1 MNWQEWVV
9 GLLIIL
15 CVARILYGI
24 YVFFRR
30 VKENDNPCASCA
42 SGCELKDMMEK
53 KRKECSS
60 KEKKDKEKLLRIVGS
75 FKICT
80 TFAIANEKQGSLDE
94 WLSQRSAKPCTAV
107 RIRQEPQSLL

>member
-60 KEKKDKEKLLRIVGS
+60 KKKNTKKNCCGQFGS

-80 TFAIANEKQGSLDE
+80 TFATANEKQGSLDE

-107 RIRQEPQSLL
+107 RIRQEPRTLL

>member
-9 GLLIIL
+9 GLLIVL

-24 YVFFRR
+24 YLFFRR

-53 KRKECSS
+53 KQKE
-60 KEKKDKEKLLRIVGS
+60 
-75 FKICT
+75 
-80 TFAIANEKQGSLDE
+80 
-94 WLSQRSAKPCTAV
+94 
-107 RIRQEPQSLL
+107 